1 MCRFRIVIKANYIA
15 KYIKMKKRLLLTLL
29 GLIAFAWVHAQVHG
43 TVIDATDK
51 LPVPFAS
58 VSYKDLRVSV
68 VCDVDGHFR
77 IAFHPGHKLSVSS
90 IGYSTRTIQIR
101 SDKDSL
107 IIALRPE
114 SGSVTEVT
122 VKARRKRYRRKDNPA
137 VELMRKVIARKKET
151 QLDRHDY
158 YSYEKYQKITL
169 SENNIDTI
177 RHQRQRWYLQQV
189 EKSPIDTALIL
200 PISVDETLSRMLY
213 RKDPHKERTIIEG
226 KRSTGVNK
234 LLQTGDIINSLLKEV
249 FQDVNIND
257 DHVRLLQ
264 YPFPSPIGK
273 TAISFYH
280 FYIEDTLQYKNDS
293 CYHVLFYPANQQD
306 FGFKGEL
313 YITKDS
319 ALQVK
324 HCVLDIPKKS
334 DINFVDKMRITQDFA
349 KLPNGDWVLSDDKMY
364 AVLRLTS
371 FMPKVLVVRNTTLG
385 NYDFSAIDPH
395 LLKGNSPVKQEPS
408 ANIRSDHFWDERRT
422 MPLTAGEKNMD
433 YFVYRITKSRNFGI
447 VQLGVKML
455 IENFVETSKP
465 GHRSRFDFGP
475 INTLVS
481 HNFVD
486 GYRFR
491 LSGRTMA
498 ALNPHLFWNGFVA
511 YGNQSHKWYYNSE
524 VTYSFNTKEN
534 SPFEYPVRSLTFE
547 TSYDLMSP
555 ADKYLTNNKDN
566 VFESFRTQNV
576 KQMYFYNRQRLTF
589 TYETD
594 WGMSFGA
601 AIKTESNK
609 PAGDLHFIP
618 VDGRDE
624 LSGIRT
630 TELSG
635 TLRFWPNQSFINTK
649 QRRWPINLDSPDFQ
663 LTHTVG
669 LKHLLGGQYSSNMTE
684 LKMYKRLWF
693 GSFGALNLRVIGRAQ
708 WNKVPFPLLCMPP
721 VSLTYFTDF
730 ADETFSLMRNMEF
743 LNDRYVMWSALWE
756 PNGKLLNRIP
766 LIKKLKWRE
775 VFAVKGMWGHLT
787 SKNDPSQHPGDNML
801 FKMPDGVQRMT
812 DKPYWEVMVGINNI
826 FKVFGINYVRRL
838 TYLDNP
844 NIDKWGIR
852 FTFMMQF

>member
-1 MCRFRIVIKANYIA
+1 M
-15 KYIKMKKRLLLTLL
+15 
-29 GLIAFAWVHAQVHG
+29 
-43 TVIDATDK
+43 
-51 LPVPFAS
+51 
-58 VSYKDLRVSV
+58 
-68 VCDVDGHFR
+68 
-77 IAFHPGHKLSVSS
+77 
-90 IGYSTRTIQIR
+90 
-101 SDKDSL
+101 
-107 IIALRPE
+107 
-114 SGSVTEVT
+114 
-122 VKARRKRYRRKDNPA
+122 
-137 VELMRKVIARKKET
+137 
-151 QLDRHDY
+151 
-158 YSYEKYQKITL
+158 
-169 SENNIDTI
+169 
-177 RHQRQRWYLQQV
+177 
-189 EKSPIDTALIL
+189 
-200 PISVDETLSRMLY
+200 
-213 RKDPHKERTIIEG
+213 
-226 KRSTGVNK
+226 
-234 LLQTGDIINSLLKEV
+234 
-249 FQDVNIND
+249 
-257 DHVRLLQ
+257 
-264 YPFPSPIGK
+264 
-273 TAISFYH
+273 
-280 FYIEDTLQYKNDS
+280 
-293 CYHVLFYPANQQD
+293 
-306 FGFKGEL
+306 
-313 YITKDS
+313 
-319 ALQVK
+319 K

>member
-1 MCRFRIVIKANYIA
+1 
-15 KYIKMKKRLLLTLL
+15 MKKRLLLTLL

>member
-1 MCRFRIVIKANYIA
+1 
-15 KYIKMKKRLLLTLL
+15 MKKRLLLTLL
-29 GLIAFAWVHAQVHG
+29 GLMAFAWVHAQVHG

-371 FMPKVLVVRNTTLG
+371 FMPKVLVVRNTTLS

-395 LLKGNSPVKQEPS
+395 LLKGNSPMKQEPS

>member
-1 MCRFRIVIKANYIA
+1 
-15 KYIKMKKRLLLTLL
+15 MKKRLLLTLL
-29 GLIAFAWVHAQVHG
+29 GLMAFAWVHAQVHG